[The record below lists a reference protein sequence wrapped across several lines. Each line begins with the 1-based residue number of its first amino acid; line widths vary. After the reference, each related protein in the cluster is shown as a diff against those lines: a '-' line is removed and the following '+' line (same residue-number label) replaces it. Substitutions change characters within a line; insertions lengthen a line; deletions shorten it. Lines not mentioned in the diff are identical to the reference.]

1 METQYWNQFYT
12 NPDEHILTPSS
23 FALHVQKQIPPHSNI
38 LDIGCGNCRDS
49 LFFAQQGHSVT
60 AMDTSL
66 DINTPNIQHKNL
78 QLSNNNA
85 LAYLSNT
92 NDTYNVIYMRWFL
105 HALPL
110 DQQQQMI
117 LHASKKLSNKG
128 GTIWIENR
136 SINDTILLQ
145 NSTYSEIDGS
155 YTTSHKRWPTSEIT
169 LKNMFL
175 HSLCEIISIQES
187 RGFSHGGQRNY
198 NLDPLL
204 FRIEAK
210 RKPLIRVSPIPANIQ
225 NPSWNDKFNVVVN
238 ENKQSITIL
247 RTDQTDSQKQNNGW
261 GQPLALWAELDD
273 HPNQILINVG
283 PSNKNKKN
291 ILISDIRKK
300 EEKAQQMI
308 LLLNHVSK
316 LLQQQNIPYHL
327 DCGTLLGF
335 IRQGSVLNHDSDID
349 ISVPIQLFNTL
360 SEIDWKIH
368 GLELKRSHNFNTH
381 AILSVAFP
389 ENNNNMYC
397 DIYFN
402 PKFPKITTFHNYF
415 IPTQSHLYLT
425 QLYGKWKLPSSKHAA
440 WPNLWIHEL
449 PNGPYKIHF
458 DEDILKQFL

>member
-1 METQYWNQFYT
+1 METQYWNQFYA
-12 NPDEHILTPSS
+12 NPDECILTPSS
-23 FALHVQKQIPPHSNI
+23 FALHVQKQIPPNSNI

-60 AMDTSL
+60 AIDTSL
-66 DINTPNIQHKNL
+66 DTSTPNIQHKNL

-85 LAYLSNT
+85 LSYLSNT
-92 NDTYNVIYMRWFL
+92 NNTYNVIYMRWFL

-110 DQQQQMI
+110 DQQQEII
-117 LHASKKLSNKG
+117 LYASKQLSKNG

-155 YTTSHKRWPTSEIT
+155 YTTSHKRWPTSETT
-169 LKNMFL
+169 LKNMFQ

-187 RGFSHGGQRNY
+187 RGFSDGGQRDY
-198 NLDPLL
+198 NQDPLL

-210 RKPLIRVSPIPANIQ
+210 RKPSIRISPTPANIQ
-225 NPSWNDKFNVVVN
+225 NPSWTDKFNILVN
-238 ENKQSITIL
+238 ENKQSITII
-247 RTDQTDSQKQNNGW
+247 RTDSQSKNGW
-261 GQPLALWAELDD
+261 GQPLALWASLDD
-273 HPNQILINVG
+273 QPNQILINVG

-300 EEKAQQMI
+300 EKKSQQMI
-308 LLLNHVSK
+308 QLLNHVSNI
-316 LLQQQNIPYHL
+316 LLLQNIPYHL

-349 ISVPIQLFNTL
+349 ISVPLHLFNTL

-368 GLELKRSHNFNTH
+368 GLELRRTHNFNTH

-389 ENNNNMYC
+389 ENNMYC

-402 PKFPKITTFHNYF
+402 PKFPKITPFDKYF
-415 IPTQSHLYLT
+415 IPTHSHLYLT
-425 QLYGKWKLPSSKHAA
+425 QLYGNWKLPSSKHAA

-458 DEDILKQFL
+458 DENI